1 MGTSYALDEWII
13 IPIGD
18 KKALFGREAG
28 TKVYRVTSEVESMDS
43 LSPPRWA
50 VTASGNRYDLLVRA
64 SGISKYAY
72 AAALDTLLRRG
83 YSAQDVTLFLGQ
95 ADRIAKEYST
105 DEVISMFLRG

>member
-1 MGTSYALDEWII
+1 MGSSYSLDEWII

-28 TKVYRVTSEVESMDS
+28 TKLYRVTSEVESMDS
-43 LSPPRWA
+43 LNPPRWA

-64 SGISKYAY
+64 GSITKYAY

-83 YSAQDVTLFLGQ
+83 YSPQEVAEFLGQ
-95 ADRIAKEYST
+95 ADRIVKECNIE
-105 DEVISMFLRG
+105 EVISMFLRC